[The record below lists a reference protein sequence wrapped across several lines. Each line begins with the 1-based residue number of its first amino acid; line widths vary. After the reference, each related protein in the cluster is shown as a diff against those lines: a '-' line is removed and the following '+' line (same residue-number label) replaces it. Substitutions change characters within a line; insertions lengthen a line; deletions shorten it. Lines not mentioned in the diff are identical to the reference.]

1 MTAKNREALI
11 ARITEQYGEEAG
23 DYVSMYVNG
32 VITNKETFEGNLF
45 NALGCKRNDINIVCE
60 LVDDYMKSDGTTDNI
75 YTRNGWKDREDYL
88 KNLSYDYGVPPM
100 VVFELAGLLGE
111 DEDFDGLVTSLEDFP
126 IEAYLAEN
134 EVAV

>member
-11 ARITEQYGEEAG
+11 ARIKEQYGE
-23 DYVSMYVNG
+23 DISSLVYLRVNG
-32 VITNKETFEGNLF
+32 VIDKETFEGNLAEAF
-45 NALGCKRNDINIVCE
+45 KCDWNDVNIVCD

-126 IEAYLAEN
+126 IAQYLAEN
-134 EVAV
+134 EVAA